1 METEVAR
8 LTKKYR
14 TTHKRGIDV
23 STVVIAALVFCIG
36 FAVGAKYTLD
46 SLERTI
52 DEEFEKLKKQTK
64 PTAGKA
70 FEHEVSYR
78 PMDFTTTPYLTDKD
92 RPSCT
97 DSM

>member
-36 FAVGAKYTLD
+36 FAVGVKVTLN
-46 SLERTI
+46 SVEKAI
-52 DEEFEKLKKQTK
+52 DEELENLKDKTK
-64 PTAGKA
+64 PTAGKT
-70 FEHEVSYR
+70 FKHGVGYR